1 MGTAERRTE
10 IMRVLFRR
18 RYEKISN
25 LAEEFGVSTR
35 TILRDIEVLS
45 ISEPIYTQC
54 GRYGGGVY
62 VSSGQTCEIAAE
74 IVLSKANIDGG
85 AIYASSNSTLNVKNA
100 LIQGCSAVAGKGGA
114 ICLNGANFIA
124 GELGLFDCS
133 ATKGGALFLNCTNN
147 YNWCYSS

>member
-62 VSSGQTCEIAAE
+62 VMEDYSMGGIYMTNKEVDLLRKLLESANNKEVCN
-74 IVLSKANIDGG
+74 LSDEENK
-85 AIYASSNSTLNVKNA
+85 LLV
-100 LIQGCSAVAGKGGA
+100 
-114 ICLNGANFIA
+114 FII
-124 GELGLFDCS
+124 S
-133 ATKGGALFLNCTNN
+133 H
-147 YNWCYSS
+147 YSKP